1 MRIADQRSE
10 SLVPLSQE
18 QQLYVSDAWNRMWM
32 MVLDADEIEA
42 RALELQ
48 ASICQAMGDPKRLRI
63 LHALEASERSV
74 GELATILGVSIA
86 NVSQHLGVLRGRGLV
101 RSRRE
106 GSLVYYRLAYPEV
119 MKACQV
125 LKEILIRQISEGGEL
140 AGLSSSSDS

>member
-1 MRIADQRSE
+1 
-10 SLVPLSQE
+10 
-18 QQLYVSDAWNRMWM
+18 

-42 RALELQ
+42 RVLELQ

-63 LHALEASERSV
+63 LHVLEASERSV

-86 NVSQHLGVLRGRGLV
+86 NVSQHLSVLRGRGLV

-119 MKACQV
+119 MEACQV
-125 LKEILIRQISEGGEL
+125 LKEILIRQIREGGEL
-140 AGLSSSSDS
+140 AGLSPSSNP